1 MEIFSFMPRIR
12 NRMWADGI
20 AIRIRP
26 LKECFFSPCSS
37 KMLCFLFW
45 LNGRLPSEEDVKIAV
60 IEKKSQKESFCCRK
74 PTPRV
79 WEAGETGV

>member
-26 LKECFFSPCSS
+26 LKECFFFP
-37 KMLCFLFW
+37 LF
-45 LNGRLPSEEDVKIAV
+45 
-60 IEKKSQKESFCCRK
+60 F
-74 PTPRV
+74 
-79 WEAGETGV
+79 